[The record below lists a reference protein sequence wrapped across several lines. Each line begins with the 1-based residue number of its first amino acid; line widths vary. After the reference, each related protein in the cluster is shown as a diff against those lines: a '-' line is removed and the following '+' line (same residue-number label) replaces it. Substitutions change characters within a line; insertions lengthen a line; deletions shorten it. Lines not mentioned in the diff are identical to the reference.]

1 LETAHKIPS
10 VRHDQADIFTTSPD
24 RIDPDKNVIATYY
37 VDVVEPLTI
46 DEAGVTIAAE
56 QSIGTWTDVVTANQ
70 WIVDNLAAKVFEWR
84 YEDGKHSGILKV
96 AYPTLLIDYETGGFP
111 NLLAILAG
119 NFMGFT
125 PIRSSKLLDVQLP
138 KEVVRSFSG
147 PKFGIEGLRAFLGTT
162 QDRRPHLGTTAKPK
176 VGLTADEVAEA
187 FAEASLGGID
197 TCKDDETMLNQKFS
211 PLLERVSKVTEALD
225 RVKSQTGK
233 QVIYF
238 PQVTTETHKI
248 RELADKLISHGAKGL
263 MVNFMA
269 AGFSALRA
277 LSDDQSVRVPLHAH
291 RAMHAAITRNPR
303 HGISIKVISLLARLA
318 GADLLHVGTALG
330 KLGGKEKFTEIP
342 DIVAAIK
349 GPLEHVKPTFPVAS
363 GGLHPGILPQNV
375 ALIGRDVQLQL
386 GGGIHGHP
394 AGTRAGALAGRQAIE
409 AIIRN
414 ISLEEYAETHAELKV
429 ALEHWGEQY
438 TKADVFTAL
447 PD

>member
-1 LETAHKIPS
+1 MESPHKIPS
-10 VRHDQADIFTTSPD
+10 IRHDQADIFTTTPD
-24 RIDPDKNVIATYY
+24 RIEPDKNVIATYY

-46 DEAGVTIAAE
+46 EEAGVTIAAE
-56 QSIGTWTDVVTANQ
+56 QSVGTWTDVVTANQ

-96 AYPTLLIDYETGGFP
+96 AYPTLLIDYQTGGFP

-147 PKFGIEGLRAFLGTT
+147 PKFGIEGLRAILGTT
-162 QDRRPHLGTTAKPK
+162 QDRRPHLGATAKPK
-176 VGLTADEVAEA
+176 VGLTADELAEA
-187 FAEASLGGID
+187 FAEASIGGID

-225 RVKSQTGK
+225 RVKSQTGR

-248 RELADKLISHGAKGL
+248 PELADKLISHGAKGL

-277 LSDDQSVRVPLHAH
+277 LSEDSSIKVPLHAH
-291 RAMHAAITRNPR
+291 RVVHAALTRNPK
-303 HGISIKVISLLARLA
+303 HGISVKVISLFARLA
-318 GADLLHVGTALG
+318 GADLLHVGTARG
-330 KLGGKEKFTEIP
+330 KLGGKEKFVEIP
-342 DIVAAIK
+342 EIVATIK
-349 GPLEHVKPTFPVAS
+349 DPLDGLKPTFPVAS
-363 GGLHPGILPQNV
+363 GGLHPGILPENV
-375 ALIGRDVQLQL
+375 ALIGKDVQLQL

-394 AGTRAGALAGRQAIE
+394 WGTRAGALAARQAID
-409 AIIRN
+409 AIMQN
-414 ISLEEYAETHAELKV
+414 IPLEEYARSHQELKV

-438 TKADVFTAL
+438 AKADAFTAL